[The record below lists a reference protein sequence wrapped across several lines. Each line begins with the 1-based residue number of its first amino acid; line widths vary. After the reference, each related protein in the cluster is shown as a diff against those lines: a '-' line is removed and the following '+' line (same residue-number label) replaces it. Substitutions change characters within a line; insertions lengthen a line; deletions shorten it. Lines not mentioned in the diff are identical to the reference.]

1 MKAFPSLERLTACL
15 SKLPGIGRRSAGR
28 IAMKLVIQREGLLKE
43 LLAALQEAGER
54 LGACSTCGGIASQAE
69 NPCAFCKD
77 AARDGAL
84 LCVVEDPED
93 ILLIEAAGSY
103 RGRYHVLPGKISPMQ
118 GEGIAQLGLEALR
131 KRIETE
137 GIREVILALN
147 SDVESE
153 ATASFLHEQLAESKI
168 RLTRPALG
176 LPVGSGIAYT
186 DAVTLARAMRNRQA
200 CETHGTEMNFSPG

>member
-1 MKAFPSLERLTACL
+1 MKSFPSLERLKACL
-15 SKLPGIGRRSAGR
+15 CKLPGIGRRSAGR

-54 LGACSTCGGIASQAE
+54 LGACSTCGGIALQAE
-69 NPCAFCKD
+69 NPCAFCTD
-77 AARDGAL
+77 AARDGTL
-84 LCVVEDPED
+84 LCVVEDPAD
-93 ILLIEAAGSY
+93 ILLLEAAGGY

-118 GEGIAQLGLEALR
+118 GEGLAGLGLEALR
-131 KRIETE
+131 RRIEAE
-137 GIREVILALN
+137 GIREVILALG

-153 ATASFLHEQLAESKI
+153 ATASFLREQLASGKV

-186 DAVTLARAMRNRQA
+186 DAVTLARAMRSRQSWA
-200 CETHGTEMNFSPG
+200 APETGSST